1 MGTFINDGYFVTQVR
16 SHSTELKNIDVKL
29 NQNLLD
35 LKRTDCSI
43 VFAGEFLIIC
53 FKLIFSNTILR
64 SVYFVWHALYI
75 MSTRVYHIF
84 HFPNLLT
91 NWQEMFVTDNNT
103 NVTFTLFD
111 FYWIISFLS
120 ILKYGIFLSQI

>member
-1 MGTFINDGYFVTQVR
+1 METFINDGDFVTQVR

-53 FKLIFSNTILR
+53 FNLIFFIMILR
-64 SVYFVWHALYI
+64 SVYFVWHALYK

-84 HFPNLLT
+84 LFPNLLT
-91 NWQEMFVTDNNT
+91 NWQEMFVTDDNT
-103 NVTFTLFD
+103 YVTFTLFV

>member
-1 MGTFINDGYFVTQVR
+1 MESFINDEDFVTQVR
-16 SHSTELKNIDVKL
+16 SHMHSIELKNIDVKL
-29 NQNLLD
+29 DQHLLD

-53 FKLIFSNTILR
+53 FNLIFLIMILI
-64 SVYFVWHALYI
+64 SAYIVWHALYE

-91 NWQEMFVTDNNT
+91 N
-103 NVTFTLFD
+103 
-111 FYWIISFLS
+111 
-120 ILKYGIFLSQI
+120 